1 MSNVIYRMIK
11 PMTAFVSISL
21 QNLRSHVLL
30 KGLFLCS
37 IFITVTVSY
46 AGTLKPS
53 GDNLFLDK
61 QIMVGASLYLNAC
74 TGNPSVY
81 ANQPLIIGSAVVEIP
96 NRVKEMK
103 PSKYGRPFKVA
114 ATTSMNGDVDATL
127 SNFRDLTILDDRGIN
142 FYSRRV
148 TGASSLYQLK
158 DSEATLGVGVG
169 WHNKCPDF
177 FTWLDFTV
185 LRIVIPYRN
194 AQGEM
199 TTFQYVAQGLA
210 NSHFDI
216 ADFSNGIVIAEMES
230 VGVGASAYYYH
241 LPSFKAYNADTQKFT
256 ELNSIRK
263 LKEHGID
270 LKRGNLLFQ
279 FFWLAR
285 NHQTLAF
292 RELLE
297 SSLSDVVNSL
307 QGENERSNTYM
318 CDHKDNPSESTEQL
332 IERCILPHL
341 DQPQRFLSDLYY

>member
-1 MSNVIYRMIK
+1 M
-11 PMTAFVSISL
+11 
-21 QNLRSHVLL
+21 L

-199 TTFQYVAQGLA
+199 TKFQYVAQGIA
-210 NSHFDI
+210 NSHFGI
-216 ADFSNGIVIAEMES
+216 ADFSGGIVIAEMGQ
-230 VGVGASAYYYH
+230 VGAGASAYYYH
-241 LPSFKAYNADTQKFT
+241 LPSFKAYNTDTQKFT
-256 ELNSIRK
+256 ELDSIRK
-263 LKEHGID
+263 LKEHGVD
-270 LKRGNLLFQ
+270 LEKGNVLFQ

-285 NHQTLAF
+285 NHQTDAL
-292 RELLE
+292 RELLD
-297 SSLSDVVNSL
+297 SSLSEVVNSL
-307 QGENERSNTYM
+307 QREGKSSNTYV
-318 CDHKDNPSESTEQL
+318 CDFEDNPTESSKQST
-332 IERCILPHL
+332 ERCILPHL
-341 DQPQRFLSDLYY
+341 NHPKRFMSDLYH

>member
-1 MSNVIYRMIK
+1 
-11 PMTAFVSISL
+11 
-21 QNLRSHVLL
+21 

-81 ANQPLIIGSAVVEIP
+81 TNQPLIIGSAVVEIP
-96 NRVKEMK
+96 NHVKEMK
-103 PSKYGRPFKVA
+103 PSKYGRPFQVA
-114 ATTSMNGDVDATL
+114 ATTSMIGDVDATL

-199 TTFQYVAQGLA
+199 TTFQYVAQG
-210 NSHFDI
+210 
-216 ADFSNGIVIAEMES
+216 
-230 VGVGASAYYYH
+230 
-241 LPSFKAYNADTQKFT
+241 
-256 ELNSIRK
+256 
-263 LKEHGID
+263 
-270 LKRGNLLFQ
+270 
-279 FFWLAR
+279 
-285 NHQTLAF
+285 
-292 RELLE
+292 
-297 SSLSDVVNSL
+297 
-307 QGENERSNTYM
+307 
-318 CDHKDNPSESTEQL
+318 
-332 IERCILPHL
+332 
-341 DQPQRFLSDLYY
+341 